1 MLTYLCIDS
10 SCNSKQTE
18 PVKCLNMVS
27 EILCLCRRLQLTS
40 GWGRHRESEV
50 SHQWHHEEEEIW
62 GRRIC
67 KILVLKLISIF
78 ILSLELLVNSVS
90 LSRSTR
96 VTRRLGCPSLT
107 SVTPSWAVV
116 FWDCPSPW
124 PTLASYCLC
133 EYLCSEWC
141 GKWEGHVSAWL
152 MNIND
157 VPELSANPNP
167 SCERHWLY

>member
-40 GWGRHRESEV
+40 GWGRHRESDV

-78 ILSLELLVNSVS
+78 ILSLELLVNCLSVS
-90 LSRSTR
+90 QHPGHASFGMSVFNLSNAIMGSGI
-96 VTRRLGCPSLT
+96 LGLSFAMANTGIILFVWVSVLRMMWKVGGACISL
-107 SVTPSWAVV
+107 AH
-116 FWDCPSPW
+116 
-124 PTLASYCLC
+124 
-133 EYLCSEWC
+133 EYKWC
-141 GKWEGHVSAWL
+141 ARTFSQ
-152 MNIND
+152 
-157 VPELSANPNP
+157 S
-167 SCERHWLY
+167 